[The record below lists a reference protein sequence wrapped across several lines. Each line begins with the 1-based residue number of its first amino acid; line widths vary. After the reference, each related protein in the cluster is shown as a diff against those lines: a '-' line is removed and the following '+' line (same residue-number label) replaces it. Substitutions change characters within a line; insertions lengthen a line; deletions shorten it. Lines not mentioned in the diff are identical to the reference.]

1 MPCCPQCGSD
11 LVDSRFCAHCGA
23 QVDDQVD
30 DQVDAQ
36 VDGQVDGQV
45 DADVPD
51 NPYAIGSQSQVVG
64 VSVGDSV
71 DDSDAPEV
79 PGFTRALRICLVEK
93 YCNFRGRASRSE
105 FWQFSLWL
113 FIFWVSL
120 FVASV
125 PLMFLT
131 GTLFAFLFFLYFLLF
146 ILPTLGAAVR
156 RAHDVGLSSWIF
168 LWLYAAVV
176 VVKHIRTFLLTSRLE
191 DGLLSPMSVSLVLY
205 VGLQY
210 VIWALWIGFIVVLC
224 WPGTKGPNKYG
235 PAPWKR

>member
-1 MPCCPQCGSD
+1 M
-11 LVDSRFCAHCGA
+11 
-23 QVDDQVD
+23 
-30 DQVDAQ
+30 
-36 VDGQVDGQV
+36 
-45 DADVPD
+45 
-51 NPYAIGSQSQVVG
+51 
-64 VSVGDSV
+64 
-71 DDSDAPEV
+71 
-79 PGFTRALRICLVEK
+79 EK

-131 GTLFAFLFFLYFLLF
+131 GTLFASLFFLYFLLF

-176 VVKHIRTFLLTSRLE
+176 IVKHIRTFLLTSRLE

-224 WPGTKGPNKYG
+224 WPGAKGPNKYG

>member
-1 MPCCPQCGSD
+1 M
-11 LVDSRFCAHCGA
+11 
-23 QVDDQVD
+23 
-30 DQVDAQ
+30 
-36 VDGQVDGQV
+36 
-45 DADVPD
+45 
-51 NPYAIGSQSQVVG
+51 
-64 VSVGDSV
+64 
-71 DDSDAPEV
+71 
-79 PGFTRALRICLVEK
+79 EK

-176 VVKHIRTFLLTSRLE
+176 IVKHIRTFLLTSRLE

-224 WPGTKGPNKYG
+224 WPGAKGPNKYG